1 MKDEYVWNEDP
12 RIMVPLVLAVLSPGI
27 VKIVLTIIGS
37 F

>member
-1 MKDEYVWNEDP
+1 MKDEYVWTEDP

-27 VKIVLTIIGS
+27 VKVVLAIIGL